1 MEKLEGEQRRNC
13 FLQRGIYS
21 SNYTYMRM
29 KKETTKFYNKLYMKV
44 NLPTDFNAKNIT
56 STENLIFTKL

>member
-1 MEKLEGEQRRNC
+1 M
-13 FLQRGIYS
+13 QRGIYS
-21 SNYTYMRM
+21 SNYTYVRM

-44 NLPTDFNAKNIT
+44 NLPTDFNGENIT